1 MSVMANGATANK
13 AAVVINANIAF
24 TGSLARPR
32 KIESNESFSG
42 TRPERFRNLTAPSSS
57 KTPAAKAA
65 SVIATQ
71 FWLINCSTVTDFSPD
86 IPRGDTQ
93 ITMIIKLNNNTIYG
107 YFISVI
113 VDNTIDIVYIIVN
126 DFKIIRHVVYF

>member
-1 MSVMANGATANK
+1 MSAIANGATANK
-13 AAVVINANIAF
+13 AAVVMNAHILF
-24 TGSLARPR
+24 IGSLARPR

-71 FWLINCSTVTDFSPD
+71 FWLMNCSTVTDFSPD
-86 IPRGDTQ
+86 IPRRDTQ
-93 ITMIIKLNNNTIYG
+93 ITMIIKLNNN
-107 YFISVI
+107 
-113 VDNTIDIVYIIVN
+113 IILYYYLNRGIGQTRLSRFLDKTVQLAE
-126 DFKIIRHVVYF
+126 R